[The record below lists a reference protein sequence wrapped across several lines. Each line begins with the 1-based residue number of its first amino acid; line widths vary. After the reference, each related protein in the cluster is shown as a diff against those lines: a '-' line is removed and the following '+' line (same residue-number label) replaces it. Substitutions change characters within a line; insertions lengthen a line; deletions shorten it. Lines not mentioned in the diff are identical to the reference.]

1 VSLDPSENDPTLFW
15 AYVIRALQRVHP
27 SLGQQAFA
35 RLHDPGTPALEPL
48 LTTLLNDLSTA
59 DLACT
64 LILDDYHV
72 IDSGVVHESVTFLVD
87 HMPPGMRLVLA
98 SRSDPPLPVA
108 RLRARG
114 ELTEIRIGDMRFTP
128 DEASSFL
135 NQVMALELSPADIS
149 RLAQR
154 TEGWIAGLK
163 LAALSMKGREN
174 ASAFV
179 AAFSGNDRYVADYLV
194 DEVLQ
199 AEPERTQRFLLGT
212 AMLERLSG
220 PLCDAV
226 TGETGSQ
233 SLLESLEKR
242 NLFVVPLDDQREWY
256 RYHHLFAE
264 VLQARALGN
273 SPEEIRLAH
282 ASASAWFESQGAIA
296 EAVHHALAAGDQERA
311 ARLLERSWPEKD
323 RSHASARWLNRV
335 KSLSDALI
343 RARPLLSMGYAWG
356 LLNSGELEAAEPRL
370 QDVERW
376 LAAHGAG
383 GGSES
388 GDEARL
394 RNLPMELAAARVYLA
409 QSRGDTPGTVEHAQ
423 RALDLIPEDDIQ
435 ARPTGVALLALA
447 LWARGDLEEAH
458 RTFADALA
466 GMRRGGNELS
476 AIRGIFVLGDIRV
489 AQGRLREAATIYE
502 GGLQAARLQE
512 LPGPAETDEL
522 LLGLAELHR
531 EWGDLE
537 AATGYLVAMTES
549 APGAGHAGNRQRWCT
564 AKARILEARGDLKGA
579 LLLLEEADSVERRDP
594 LPRVRPVAAQQAR
607 LWIALGRPA
616 DALEWARERGLS
628 ARDELTFLREFEHVT
643 LARALLSQG
652 ALPAALGLLER
663 LTTAAEAGR
672 RTGTVIETLA
682 LQALAL
688 HTTGDPRGALSR
700 LERALTLAEPE
711 GYLRVFVD
719 EGVRMRD
726 LLRQAAAR
734 GIAGEQT
741 RRVLLG
747 YEEAPKPVAPPSTMP
762 GRATAPVLTAR
773 ELEVLRLIAA
783 GLRNQEIA
791 DQLSISSAT
800 VKRHIANTYT
810 KLGVEHRTE
819 ALVRAKEMN
828 LL

>member
-1 VSLDPSENDPTLFW
+1 M
-15 AYVIRALQRVHP
+15 
-27 SLGQQAFA
+27 
-35 RLHDPGTPALEPL
+35 LHAPGTPHLEPL
-48 LTTLLNDLSTA
+48 LTTLLNDISSASL
-59 DLACT
+59 DCT

-72 IDSGVVHESVTFLVD
+72 IDAAVVHESLTFLLD
-87 HMPPGMRLVLA
+87 HLPPGMRLVLA
-98 SRSDPPLPVA
+98 SRSDPPLPLA

-114 ELTEIRIGDMRFTP
+114 DLAEIRIGEMRFTP
-128 DEASSFL
+128 DEATSFL
-135 NQVMALELSPADIS
+135 NQVMALALSPGDVAKLE
-149 RLAQR
+149 RR

-163 LAALSMKGREN
+163 LAALSLKGREDVP
-174 ASAFV
+174 AFV

-194 DEVLQ
+194 DEVLH
-199 AEPERTQRFLLGT
+199 AEPERTRRFLLGT
-212 AMLERLSG
+212 AMFDRLSG

-233 SLLESLEKR
+233 AVLESLEKR
-242 NLFVVPLDDQREWY
+242 NLFVVPLDDKREWY

-264 VLQARALGN
+264 VLH
-273 SPEEIRLAH
+273 AH
-282 ASASAWFESQGAIA
+282 ALRDNPEGVRQAHARASAWFEDQGAIA
-296 EAVHHALAAGDQERA
+296 DAVHHALAASDQERA
-311 ARLLERSWPEKD
+311 ARLLEGSWPEKD

-335 KSLSDALI
+335 KALSDALI

-383 GGSES
+383 GGSEW

-466 GMRRGGNELS
+466 GMRQGGNELS

-502 GGLQAARLQE
+502 GGLLAARQQE

-522 LLGLAELHR
+522 YLGLAEVHR

-537 AATGYLVAMTES
+537 NATRHLVAMTDS
-549 APGAGHAGNRQRWCT
+549 TRNAGHAGNRHRWCT
-564 AKARILEARGDLKGA
+564 AMARVLAARGDLKGA
-579 LLLLEEADSVERRDP
+579 LRLLEEAETVERRDP
-594 LPRVRPVAAQQAR
+594 LPRVRPVAAQKAR

-616 DALEWARERGLS
+616 DAMEWAREQGLS
-628 ARDELTFLREFEHVT
+628 TDDEPTFLGEFEHVT
-643 LARALLSQG
+643 LARALMARS
-652 ALPAALGLLER
+652 ALPEAIGLLER
-663 LTTAAEAGR
+663 LTAAAEAGG

-682 LQALAL
+682 LQALGLQA
-688 HTTGDPRGALSR
+688 TGDPRSALGR
-700 LERALTLAEPE
+700 LERALLLAEPE
-711 GYLRVFVD
+711 GYFRVFVD

-741 RRVLLG
+741 RRVLRG
-747 YEEAPKPVAPPSTMP
+747 FEEPAKSVPPPAQAPGGGPS
-762 GRATAPVLTAR
+762 PVLTAR
-773 ELEVLRLIAA
+773 ELEILRLIAT
-783 GLRNQEIA
+783 GMRNQEIA
-791 DQLSISSAT
+791 HQLSISSAT

-819 ALVRAKEMN
+819 ALIRARELH